1 VTDAPVEPGSSG
13 SAVLDTEGRVVG
25 VVYAKNSTGQSFVVP
40 VSTLKQMLADDS
52 SFTATTSCAG

>member
-1 VTDAPVEPGSSG
+1 
-13 SAVLDTEGRVVG
+13 
-25 VVYAKNSTGQSFVVP
+25 VP